1 MTRQIF
7 EVSFCI
13 KVQAEYGESTIKS
26 LKKIGLINKK
36 LKIKKIQNDL
46 YIPLLH
52 KPNNSELTLLKL
64 NISDFRVKT
73 FSFIPKKFKIK
84 KIDELLA
91 DRIPRDIMENFSHS
105 MDIIG
110 DIAIIEIPPKL
121 KKYDTLIAKSILKI
135 HKNIKSVFSK
145 LSPIKSVYRLRS
157 VKFLSGENRTYTIHK
172 EYGCKYYLDI
182 TKAYF
187 SPRLSQEHNRV
198 ASLIKKTEL
207 VVDLFAGVGPY
218 SILIAKKSPRAKIVS
233 IDMNPLAIEFLK
245 KNIKLNRVHR
255 NIVPLLGNARKLID
269 KHLIGIADRAI
280 MNLPE
285 TASEFIDVV
294 CRAIKPAGG
303 TIHYY
308 EFVRHPD
315 SIEKAKMRLSEKI
328 KQNGREVDS
337 FRFVKKIRET
347 APYQYQV
354 AFDVLIH

>member
-1 MTRQIF
+1 MTKQVF
-7 EVSFCI
+7 KDSFCI
-13 KVQAEYGESTIKS
+13 KIQAEYGQITIKS

-36 LKIKKIQNDL
+36 LKIKKSQNAL
-46 YIPLLH
+46 YIPILH
-52 KPNNSELTLLKL
+52 EPSDSELELLKL
-64 NISDFRVKT
+64 NISAFHIT
-73 FSFIPKKFKIK
+73 TSSFIPKKYQIK
-84 KIDELLA
+84 KTDELLV
-91 DRIPRDIMENFSHS
+91 DKIPKDIMKNFSHS

-110 DIAIIEIPPKL
+110 DIAIIEIPPEL
-121 KKYDTLIAKSILKI
+121 KKYDKLIAKSILKI

-145 LSPIKSVYRLRS
+145 LSPIKGVYRLRS
-157 VKFLSGENRTYTIHK
+157 LKFLSGENRTYTIHK

-218 SILIAKKSPRAKIVS
+218 SILIAKKNPKAKIISV
-233 IDMNPLAIEFLK
+233 DMNPSAIEFLK
-245 KNIKLNRVHR
+245 KNIKLNRVHI
-255 NIVPLLGNARKLID
+255 NIVPLRGDSRQLIY
-269 KHLIGIADRAI
+269 KHLIGLADRVI

-285 TASEFIDVV
+285 SASEFIDVV
-294 CRAIKPAGG
+294 CSAIKPTGG
-303 TIHYY
+303 IIHYY

-315 SIEKAKMRLSEKI
+315 SIEKARMRLSTKI
-328 KQNGREVDS
+328 KQTGREVDS
-337 FRFVKKIRET
+337 FLFVKKIRET